1 MSEGLIEKSGGNP
14 LANLERQF
22 LRKFDLLN
30 SKLLKME
37 AQLSK
42 VYDSMTIDYEQQEKL
57 NNIAKQ
63 SVIERLGGKNTPAYD
78 ELSKK
83 AFSAIW
89 KDYKTAFH
97 VTTYKNTLVRDF
109 EVAIDFL
116 ERWKPK
122 RELELMILGAN
133 SNIKG

>member
-1 MSEGLIEKSGGNP
+1 MSGDLTERLGGNS
-14 LANLERQF
+14 LVSLEKQF
-22 LRKFDLLN
+22 LRKFDLMN

-57 NNIAKQ
+57 NNLAKQ
-63 SVIERLGGKNTPAYD
+63 SVIDKLGGKNTPAYD

-97 VTTYKNTLVRDF
+97 VSTYKNTLVRDF
-109 EVAIDFL
+109 EIAIDFL